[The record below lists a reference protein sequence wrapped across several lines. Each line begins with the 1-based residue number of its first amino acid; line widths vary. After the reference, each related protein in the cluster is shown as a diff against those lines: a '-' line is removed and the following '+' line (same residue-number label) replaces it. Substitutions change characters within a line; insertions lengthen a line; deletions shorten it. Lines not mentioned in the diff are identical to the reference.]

1 MDRFTA
7 RLSVLL
13 CLVGVIVAGAR
24 VRGAQELTF
33 DQLATCKVSW
43 LEAKDDPTRL
53 QPLGDALDADFTKKQ
68 GEPFFVPKKKMTVLG
83 LPLLRLFPENVG
95 MALGFSVMV
104 SADFET
110 AKKALETA
118 AGVALTDCQNGEGVR
133 TCGHQLAEKKT
144 LMMMAPASGT
154 PKETLFGCYYYYE
167 K

>member
-1 MDRFTA
+1 MNSFTL
-7 RLSVLL
+7 RLSGLL
-13 CLVGVIVAGAR
+13 CVVGVAAAVVR

-53 QPLGDALDADFTKKQ
+53 QSLSDALDSDFTKTK

-104 SADFET
+104 SADFDT
-110 AKKALETA
+110 AKKALEKA
-118 AGVALTDCQNGEGVR
+118 AGVSLTDCQTGEGVR

-154 PKETLFGCYYYYE
+154 PKETLLGCYYYYE

>member
-1 MDRFTA
+1 MDRFTL
-7 RLSVLL
+7 RVSLLL
-13 CLVGVIVAGAR
+13 CVVGMASTVVR
-24 VRGAQELTF
+24 LRGAQALTF
-33 DQLATCKVSW
+33 DELATCKVSW

-53 QPLGDALDADFTKKQ
+53 QSLSDMLDSDFTKKK

-110 AKKALETA
+110 AKKAMEKA
-118 AGVALTDCQNGEGVR
+118 AGVSLTDCQNGEGVR

-144 LMMMAPASGT
+144 LMLMSPGSGT
-154 PKETLFGCYYYYE
+154 PKEALLGCYYYYE